1 MLSGWATQDAKERFE
16 YVKSLDNVSKEE
28 LKAEVIFHKTRS
40 AEFEREKERWRKLDQ
55 ENGGKIY
62 KLEQEIEEL
71 KGGKDDN

>member
-1 MLSGWATQDAKERFE
+1 M
-16 YVKSLDNVSKEE
+16 
-28 LKAEVIFHKTRS
+28 IFHKTRS